1 MKLGYH
7 SITWGGVL
15 GHPVGVTSV
24 KDLFYCGVGDMD
36 DAARGI
42 AEAGYAGTEM
52 FDGDVAKYSEKPDV
66 LRSLL
71 ADNNLELVSVYT
83 GANFIYSDILPDEL
97 DKIRRAIELAAGF
110 GAERL
115 VVGGGARRAAGTTD
129 EDYVALGRGLD
140 RVSEMAADK
149 GLVATFHPHL
159 TTIVENPDEL
169 ARILEISSIG
179 FCPDTGHLAAAGGDP
194 ADLIRQ
200 YGDRVEH
207 VHLKDV
213 IPEPFGWTPLGEGTL
228 DFTDIV
234 TAVAEIGYDSWLM
247 VELDEYAGAPTD
259 AARTSKAHLDA
270 ILGKLGVGV
279 DG

>member
-24 KDLFYCGVGDMD
+24 KDLFYCGVGDMA
-36 DAARGI
+36 DAARDI

-52 FDGDVAKYSEKPDV
+52 FDGDVAKYADKPDA

-71 ADNNLELVSVYT
+71 SDNNLELVSVYT
-83 GANFIYSDILPDEL
+83 GANFIYADILPDEL
-97 DKIRRAIELAAGF
+97 DKIRRAIDLAVQF

-149 GLVATFHPHL
+149 GLVATYHPHL

-169 ARILEISSIG
+169 ARIMELSSIG
-179 FCPDTGHLAAAGGDP
+179 FCPDTGHLAAAGGNP
-194 ADLIRQ
+194 AALIRE
-200 YGDRVEH
+200 YGDRVKH

-213 IPEPFGWTPLGEGTL
+213 VPEPFGWTPLGEGTL

-234 TAVAEIGYDSWLM
+234 TAVTEIGYDSWLV
-247 VELDEYAGAPTD
+247 VELDEYAGPPID

-270 ILGKLGVGV
+270 ILSKLGVKH

>member
-24 KDLFYCGVGDMD
+24 KDLLYCGTGDMA
-36 DAARGI
+36 DAASGI
-42 AEAGYAGTEM
+42 AEAGYSGTEM

-71 ADNNLELVSVYT
+71 TDNNLELVSVYT

-97 DKIRRAIELAAGF
+97 DKIRRAIELAVQF

-159 TTIVENPDEL
+159 TTMVENPDEL
-169 ARILEISSIG
+169 ARIMEISSIA

-194 ADLIRQ
+194 AALIRQ
-200 YGDRVEH
+200 YGDRVGH

-213 IPEPFGWTPLGEGTL
+213 VLDPFGWTPLGEGTL

-247 VELDEYAGAPTD
+247 VELDEYAGLPID
-259 AARTSKAHLDA
+259 AARMSMAHLDE
-270 ILGKLGVGV
+270 ILRKLGVGV

>member
-24 KDLFYCGVGDMD
+24 KDLFYCGVGDMA
-36 DAARGI
+36 DAAHDI
-42 AEAGYAGTEM
+42 AAAGFTGTEM
-52 FDGDVAKYSEKPDV
+52 FDGDVAKY
-66 LRSLL
+66 
-71 ADNNLELVSVYT
+71 ADDPERLQSILSDNGLELVSIYT
-83 GANFIYSDILPDEL
+83 GANFVYADILPDEM
-97 DKIRRAIELAAGF
+97 DKIRRAVDLGAKF

-129 EDYVALGRGLD
+129 DDYVALGKGLD
-140 RVSEMAADK
+140 RVSELAAEK
-149 GLVATFHPHL
+149 GLLATYHPHL
-159 TTIVENPDEL
+159 TTIVENPSEL
-169 ARILEISSIG
+169 ARIMELSSIG

-194 ADLIRQ
+194 AALIRE
-200 YGDRVEH
+200 YGDRVKH

-234 TAVAEIGYDSWLM
+234 SAVTEIGYDSWLM
-247 VELDEYAGAPTD
+247 VELDAYAGAPIE
-259 AARTSKAHLDA
+259 AAQKSKAHLDQV
-270 ILGKLGVGV
+270 LGQLGIA
-279 DG
+279 